1 MPTEKP
7 TSPTSPMDEH
17 PLTEVGGSPWA
28 KSGAEKGRN
37 LFGTVTDDFIVVV
50 KKNGGLLELILHW
63 IC

>member
-17 PLTEVGGSPWA
+17 PLTEVGSPFWA

-50 KKNGGLLELILHW
+50 KKTVV
-63 IC
+63 C